1 MCKLSSLQRYDAKR
15 ALKHPWITRNF
26 QEKIPLTRIEEMQH
40 QDAHHTFARLT
51 RLATFLSIIKQH
63 NTGMAESDLDPS
75 YVRKLKTQR
84 QHQQSEAPSRL
95 TDTQL
100 LTMTMTTNS
109 FDLPKA
115 NFLP

>member
-1 MCKLSSLQRYDAKR
+1 M
-15 ALKHPWITRNF
+15 
-26 QEKIPLTRIEEMQH
+26 TRIEEMQH

-51 RLATFLSIIKQH
+51 RLATFLTIIKQH
-63 NTGMAESDLDPS
+63 NTGTESDLDPS

-100 LTMTMTTNS
+100 LTMKMTNNS